1 MRMKKGDLMRDEILI
16 AAEKLFF
23 EDGYESTSIQDILD
37 VLKLSK
43 GGFYHY
49 FPSKEA
55 VLREICEKR
64 IAERLRRA
72 EPELYAGRVRPMD
85 KLNRLL
91 SMVGLFDWGDTQ
103 YAAMMLRLCY
113 QGEGDAKLCESL
125 RKTAREQLLAY
136 MNGVIADGIAAGT
149 LCVRYPNRAGEIVLD
164 PFSGSGTTL
173 EAAKRCGR
181 DFIGV
186 DQSRITMN
194 ILRRRLSGADYR
206 IECADAADTAEC
218 RADAHAGVGFYHV
231 DLHIFRPE
239 STPDD
244 RTFDALD
251 VIDNWSV
258 GYIRGGEYHVYE
270 EFFRS
275 RKTPELQTTLNA
287 PVYSGQLAMCVNDV
301 YGRRYLFEI
310 GPE

>member
-23 EDGYESTSIQDILD
+23 GDGYESTSIQDILD

-149 LCVRYPNRAGEIVLD
+149 LCVRYPNRAGEIVLRMADDLNDSACALLSQD
-164 PFSGSGTTL
+164 PENLDSIIEITDQVHAYRDSIEVLLGAPFGSIWLYDMPKLVG
-173 EAAKRCGR
+173 
-181 DFIGV
+181 D
-186 DQSRITMN
+186 
-194 ILRRRLSGADYR
+194 LRRVMS
-206 IECADAADTAEC
+206 
-218 RADAHAGVGFYHV
+218 
-231 DLHIFRPE
+231 
-239 STPDD
+239 
-244 RTFDALD
+244 AL
-251 VIDNWSV
+251 
-258 GYIRGGEYHVYE
+258 G
-270 EFFRS
+270 
-275 RKTPELQTTLNA
+275 
-287 PVYSGQLAMCVNDV
+287 
-301 YGRRYLFEI
+301 EI
-310 GPE
+310 GGK